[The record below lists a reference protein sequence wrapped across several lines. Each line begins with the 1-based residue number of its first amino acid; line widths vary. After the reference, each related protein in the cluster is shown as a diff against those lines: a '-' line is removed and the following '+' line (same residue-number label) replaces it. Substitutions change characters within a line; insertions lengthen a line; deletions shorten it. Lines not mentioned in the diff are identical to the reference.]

1 MKKKKKK
8 ALEKDLALEA
18 LEKKQNR
25 QNSVSLLFSIDR
37 QDISSLVEKERER
50 EREKERDIS
59 FLVSTYVVGITF
71 VRLFQQLSPVFGDL
85 LQVIWNED
93 RFQETPG
100 L

>member
-1 MKKKKKK
+1 MKKKKK

-25 QNSVSLLFSIDR
+25 QNSVSLLFSIDC
-37 QDISSLVEKERER
+37 QDISSLVEKERGGRER
-50 EREKERDIS
+50 ERERDIS

-93 RFQETPG
+93 RFQEHPG